1 MKGDTGKMTTI
12 NSVLG
17 PIDSGDLGFTLM
29 HEHIVSTYSGLYQ
42 NYPQLIGDN
51 PLESG
56 VAAFEKAKAGG
67 VSTILDASVVDL
79 CRDVD
84 LMVEVSRR
92 SGVNIIATS
101 GWWLHQSPFFLNFT
115 ADQWADA
122 FAREIEV
129 GIADTG
135 VKTAIL
141 KSASDSPGVT
151 EQGETILRAIA
162 RAHTRTGAPI
172 MIHSYP
178 AGEVARQQLAVLKEE
193 GVPMNRIKVD
203 HSNDTTDVDYLVWI
217 LEQGCYIGFDRYP
230 GYPVTAQER
239 TKTLKALIDLGWAD
253 KICPSHDHIPTMSFA
268 IDPERSEWEA
278 AIHNPHGFLFMQEV
292 VFAQLREMGVSEEI
306 IGGLCVNGP
315 RNFWEG
321 V

>member
-1 MKGDTGKMTTI
+1 MVTI

-17 PIDSGDLGFTLM
+17 PIDSADLGFTLM
-29 HEHIVSTYSGLYQ
+29 HEHIISTYSGLYQ
-42 NYPQLIGDN
+42 NYPQLISDN
-51 PLESG
+51 PLERG
-56 VAAFEKAKAGG
+56 VAAFEKAKASG
-67 VSTILDASVVDL
+67 VTTILDATVVDL

-115 ADQWADA
+115 SDQWAEV
-122 FAREIEV
+122 FTREIEV

-151 EQGETILRAIA
+151 EQGERILRAIA
-162 RAHTRTGAPI
+162 RAHKRTGAPI

-178 AGEVARQQLAVLKEE
+178 AGEVARQQLAVLLEE
-193 GVPMNRIKVD
+193 GVDMRRVKVD

-217 LEQGCYIGFDRYP
+217 LEQGCYLGFDRYP
-230 GYPVTAQER
+230 GYPVPHRER
-239 TKTLKALIDLGWAD
+239 TNTLKSLIDLGWAD
-253 KICPSHDHIPTMSFA
+253 KICPSHDHIPAWAFLPYPAS
-268 IDPERSEWEA
+268 SELEA
-278 AIHNPHGFLFMQEV
+278 ALHNPHGFLFMQEV
-292 VFAQLREMGVSEEI
+292 VFAQLREMGVSQEI
-306 IGGLCVNGP
+306 IGGLCINGP

>member
-1 MKGDTGKMTTI
+1 MVTI

-17 PIDSGDLGFTLM
+17 PIDSSEIGFTLM

-42 NYPQLIGDN
+42 NYPQLISDN
-51 PLESG
+51 PLEHG

-67 VSTILDASVVDL
+67 VTTILDASVVDL
-79 CRDVD
+79 CRDVE
-84 LMVEVSRR
+84 LMAEVSRR

-101 GWWLHQSPFFLNFT
+101 GWWLHESVFLQNLT
-115 ADQWADA
+115 PDMLAAE

-129 GIADTG
+129 GIGDSG
-135 VKTAIL
+135 VKSAIL
-141 KSASDSPGVT
+141 KSASDAPGVT
-151 EQGETILRAIA
+151 AQGETMLRAIA
-162 RAHTRTGAPI
+162 RAHHKTGAPI

-178 AGEVARQQLAVLKEE
+178 AGQVARQQLAILFEE
-193 GVPMNRIKVD
+193 RVEPKRIKID

-230 GYPVTAQER
+230 GYPVTHQER

-253 KICPSHDHIPTMSFA
+253 RICPSHDHIPTSSNWL
-268 IDPERSEWEA
+268 DPKRSAWA
-278 AIHNPHGFLFMQEV
+278 AALHNPHGFLFMQEV
-292 VFAQLREMGVSEEI
+292 VFSQLREMGVSEEI
-306 IGGLCVNGP
+306 IDGLCVNGP